1 LLQKPLM
8 ARTTRQLSGAG
19 KDKFLRSLVAR
30 VASGSTEAASIAD
43 ALARE
48 ITEVR
53 VRRETWEA
61 LQAPSTNPQLASL
74 PEPIDHP
81 DHGAAA
87 RDDGAGERIAP
98 EEPIAATEPPFDPF
112 AFSAVAVLTR
122 KGRSGLAHALDGI
135 GRAEDLRR
143 LAEAQHLVLPDG
155 LADVALLREA
165 VIAAAERR
173 VAERRAAA
181 S

>member
-1 LLQKPLM
+1 M

-30 VASGSTEAASIAD
+30 AASGSTDPSSIAD

-53 VRRETWEA
+53 VRRETWEV
-61 LQAPSTNPQLASL
+61 LQGSSPAAETVAAAPASAPVLAPDRAAAGATADGDDLAAAEAPSTEAS
-74 PEPIDHP
+74 
-81 DHGAAA
+81 
-87 RDDGAGERIAP
+87 
-98 EEPIAATEPPFDPF
+98 PPFDPF
-112 AFSAVAVLTR
+112 AFSAVALLTR
-122 KGRSGLAHALDGI
+122 KGRSGLAQALDGI

-165 VIAAAERR
+165 VIAATERR
-173 VAERRAAA
+173 IAERRAAA

>member
-1 LLQKPLM
+1 M

-30 VASGSTEAASIAD
+30 AASGSADPASIAE

-53 VRRETWEA
+53 VRRETWET
-61 LQAPSTNPQLASL
+61 LQAPSTHMESAAPPA
-74 PEPIDHP
+74 PIEHP
-81 DHGAAA
+81 DQTTVAHSQS
-87 RDDGAGERIAP
+87 AGEPAQP
-98 EEPIAATEPPFDPF
+98 QEPIAETAPHFDPF

-122 KGRSGLAHALDGI
+122 KGRPGLAQALDTI

-173 VAERRAAA
+173 IAERRAAA

>member
-1 LLQKPLM
+1 M

-30 VASGSTEAASIAD
+30 AAAGSATPASIAE

-53 VRRETWEA
+53 VRREAWEA
-61 LQAPSTNPQLASL
+61 LQVVPPPGDAVADPAPSA
-74 PEPIDHP
+74 PIEHP
-81 DHGAAA
+81 DQTTPAMAQNAAEPA
-87 RDDGAGERIAP
+87 AP
-98 EEPIAATEPPFDPF
+98 QEEPSTKIEPLFDPF

-122 KGRSGLAHALDGI
+122 KGRLGLAQALDGI
-135 GRAEDLRR
+135 DRAEDLRR
-143 LAEAQHLVLPDG
+143 LAEAQHLVLPDD
-155 LADVALLREA
+155 LVDVALLREA
-165 VIAAAERR
+165 VISAAERR
-173 VAERRAAA
+173 IAERRAAA

>member
-1 LLQKPLM
+1 M

-30 VASGSTEAASIAD
+30 AASGSADPASIAE

-61 LQAPSTNPQLASL
+61 LQAPSSHVELAAPSV
-74 PEPIDHP
+74 PIGHP
-81 DHGAAA
+81 DQGAVAHAEGTGEPAA
-87 RDDGAGERIAP
+87 P
-98 EEPIAATEPPFDPF
+98 QEPIAEAAPPFDPF
-112 AFSAVAVLTR
+112 IFSAVAVLTR
-122 KGRSGLAHALDGI
+122 KGRSGLAQALDAI

-173 VAERRAAA
+173 IAERRAAA